1 MIPKKTCARSGICG
15 ILEYVMARTAIVLL
29 LLLGLAAQAAAD
41 QADPRL
47 DRLFEQLYHAPDPL
61 AAQAVEHAI
70 WEIWLT
76 SEDDVVN
83 ALMSEGVAAMQRR
96 DYPTALRSF
105 DRMVEVAPD
114 YAEGWN
120 KRATLYYLIGAYEN
134 SLDDIVR
141 TLELEPRHFGALSG
155 RGMILQDLGRSEE
168 ALTAFEAALDLNPQ
182 MPGARLSVEA
192 LRKILKDSAI

>member
-1 MIPKKTCARSGICG
+1 MG
-15 ILEYVMARTAIVLL
+15 RTAIVLL
-29 LLLGLAAQAAAD
+29 LLLGLAVPAAAD
-41 QADPRL
+41 QSDPRL

-76 SEDDVVN
+76 SEDEVVN
-83 ALMSEGVAAMQRR
+83 ALMGEGVAAMQRR
-96 DYPTALRSF
+96 DFPTALRSF

-120 KRATLYYLIGAYEN
+120 KRATLYYLIGAYED

-182 MPGARLSVEA
+182 MPGARVSVEA
-192 LRKILKDSAI
+192 LRKLLEDSAI

>member
-1 MIPKKTCARSGICG
+1 
-15 ILEYVMARTAIVLL
+15 MARTAIVLL